1 MVDIPPGSG
10 SWADPGIEFGDTGV
24 GVVIS
29 FDREDNVEF
38 RAYAATSYPGVRQVI
53 EEALEEFASR
63 RDPLLRKLFED
74 CFRDLPRRS
83 SRRYPDGSG
92 EPPGA
97 DIIELGKS
105 NKNLDY
111 PLIDALKAAIE
122 VRISRYL
129 DAGAEV

>member
-38 RAYAATSYPGVRQVI
+38 GAYAATSYPGVW
-53 EEALEEFASR
+53 
-63 RDPLLRKLFED
+63 
-74 CFRDLPRRS
+74 
-83 SRRYPDGSG
+83 RYPDGSG